1 MSKNRLDES
10 QIRRM
15 MGLANL
21 GPLGESFLTRTD
33 VQEQEEVEEMKYRR
47 EEDEEEMDEKKHY
60 RREDDDEMKEEMEM
74 DDEPEMGADEPEMG
88 AEEPAA
94 EAATDMAMDVADAVA
109 DALTDALAAHGVE
122 VTAGEAAPE
131 MDAEPEMEMGDE
143 PAPEMDAEPE
153 MDDLDDLE
161 EAGIE
166 LVNDEHLVQE
176 VARRVAKRL
185 LDRAKN

>member
-74 DDEPEMGADEPEMG
+74 DDEPEMGADEPEM
-88 AEEPAA
+88 
-94 EAATDMAMDVADAVA
+94 
-109 DALTDALAAHGVE
+109 
-122 VTAGEAAPE
+122 
-131 MDAEPEMEMGDE
+131 EMGDE

-153 MDDLDDLE
+153 MDDLDGLE